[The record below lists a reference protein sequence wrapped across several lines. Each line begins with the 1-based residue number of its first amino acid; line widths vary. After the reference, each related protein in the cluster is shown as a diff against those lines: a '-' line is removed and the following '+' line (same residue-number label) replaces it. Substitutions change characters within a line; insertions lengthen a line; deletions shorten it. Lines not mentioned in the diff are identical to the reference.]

1 MKVYISIPI
10 SGYDV
15 GEVQEHADIVK
26 SHLSR
31 KGYTVISPFEI
42 YAGKNPTYTDH
53 ILANL
58 EKLFECDAVYI
69 CNSWR
74 ESKGCRIEHK
84 VAEEFGK
91 VFMYE
96 SVDDQ
101 ESNYYFDR

>member
-10 SGYDV
+10 SGDDV
-15 GEVQEHADIVK
+15 GEVQKYADIVK
-26 SHLSR
+26 AYLSR

-42 YAGKNPTYTDH
+42 FAGKKPTYTDH

-58 EKLFECDAVYI
+58 AKLLECDAVYF
-69 CNSWR
+69 CNGWC
-74 ESKGCRIEHK
+74 ESSGCRIEHE
-84 VAEEFGK
+84 VAKEFGK

-96 SVDDQ
+96 TVSNQ

>member
-15 GEVQEHADIVK
+15 REVQEHADIVK
-26 SHLSR
+26 SHLSW

-42 YAGKNPTYTDH
+42 YAGKNPTYTDR

-74 ESKGCRIEHK
+74 ESKGCRIEHM

-91 VFMYE
+91 VIMYE

-101 ESNYYFDR
+101 ASNYYFDR